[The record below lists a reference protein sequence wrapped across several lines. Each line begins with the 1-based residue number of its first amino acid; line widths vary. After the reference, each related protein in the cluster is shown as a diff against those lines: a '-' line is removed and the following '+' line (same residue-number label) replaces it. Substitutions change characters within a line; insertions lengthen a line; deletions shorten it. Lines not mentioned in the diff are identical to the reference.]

1 MREILESLNYQ
12 QLLMVA
18 REYNKKVSIPLPNR
32 VLKEDLVDYILKH
45 GKDVGVLL
53 KTISGVRS
61 GEFTKPKGEAKGR
74 GRPKKK
80 KTATMETQTE
90 TTEEPMKKSE
100 MKKPKL
106 KIVGARQTPKLEAE
120 MRALEMYKK
129 RFETNPSK
137 ALESIIKRQED
148 RVKMASRE

>member
-1 MREILESLNYQ
+1 MRELLESLNYQ

-45 GKDVGVLL
+45 GKDIGVLL

-80 KTATMETQTE
+80 KTGTMETQTE
-90 TTEEPMKKSE
+90 TSEPMKKSE

-106 KIVGARQTPKLEAE
+106 KIVGARETPKLEAE

-129 RFETNPSK
+129 RYETNPSK

-148 RVKMASRE
+148 RVRMASGE